1 MESYCLASSS
11 SGNCYIFEF
20 KINGMPTYLM
30 VECGIPLTEIYKKCN
45 SYGLDFSK
53 IGACL
58 ITHAHSDHS
67 KAAHDIAKR
76 GISVFSSKD
85 TMNQLFLKGGILEMK
100 KPTKILDGLF
110 VLAFPV
116 EHDCDGSVGFVI
128 KTKEECVIFIN
139 DHKKWVDNLRAFKPD
154 YVFIESNYDHK
165 TVYAQLRELE
175 QKLDSKEYDEAEKK
189 VFNQKIAQHKR
200 NLESHC
206 SLLGTLKGLSK
217 LNLENCKAIFLM
229 HLSDR
234 YANEYRMKSEIEF
247 ATHIR
252 TYVCKKSGGI
262 K

>member
-1 MESYCLASSS
+1 MKSYCLASSS
-11 SGNCYIFEF
+11 SGNCFILEF
-20 KINGMPTYLM
+20 NINGIPTYLM
-30 VECGIPLTEIYKKCN
+30 VECGIPLKEIYSKCN

-58 ITHAHSDHS
+58 ITHAHGDHS
-67 KAAHDIAKR
+67 KSAYDIKKR
-76 GISVFSSKD
+76 GIPVFSSKE
-85 TMNQLFLKGGILEMK
+85 TMNQLFMRDGVLEIN

-110 VLAFPV
+110 ALAFPV

-139 DHKKWVDNLRAFKPD
+139 DHKKWNNSLRAFKPN
-154 YVFIESNYDHK
+154 YIFIECNYDHK
-165 TVYAQLRELE
+165 TVYAQLRDLE
-175 QKLDSKEYDEAEKK
+175 RKVKSDEYDEGEKK
-189 VFNQKIAQHKR
+189 AFTQKINQHKR

-206 SLLGTLKGLSK
+206 SLLGTLKGLTK
-217 LNLENCKAIFLM
+217 LNLESCKAIFLM

-234 YANEYRMKSEIEF
+234 YANEYRMKNEVEF
-247 ATHIR
+247 ATQIR